1 LLLSQDLKKVQPWN
15 QAAARCVWKK
25 EQETDAGGWQVDAW
39 RAGTI
44 QVHSAASS
52 FRPHSSFVRQKVAAL
67 SSLREASVAP
77 SRKSKRF
84 WIWLAAAVVVVVA
97 LLGIG
102 AARLTRGSGIDLNKL
117 AKVTRADVAR
127 SVVATGKIQP
137 ITKVEVK
144 SKASGIVEKLYVDI
158 NNQVHKGQQLA
169 QLDQQEIVAQVEAQR
184 AQLAAAEANVST
196 YQANIEQDKVNAAAP
211 DLPMYKATL
220 DRNLEM
226 QKLGIVSRQALDDAN
241 KDYLAALTRRDSA
254 KAQIGVDAARLKQ
267 ARAQVLQAQA
277 SLKQL
282 EEQLSYTTIVAP
294 MDGVILSRDV
304 EIGDAV
310 SSILVLGST
319 ATLVMTEGDINQ
331 VYVQGKVDEA
341 DIAHVYMSQP
351 ARIKVESFR
360 DRVFNG
366 KVTKI
371 APLGVEKDNV
381 TTFEVRVS
389 IDNPGGELK
398 ANMTA
403 NAEIILDEHKGVLTV
418 PESAVIYDSQKKAT
432 VEVPDKKQKE
442 GKRKVP
448 VTVGLSNGSVTEI
461 LSGLKEGDSVVL
473 QQ

>member
-1 LLLSQDLKKVQPWN
+1 M
-15 QAAARCVWKK
+15 
-25 EQETDAGGWQVDAW
+25 
-39 RAGTI
+39 
-44 QVHSAASS
+44 AAS
-52 FRPHSSFVRQKVAAL
+52 
-67 SSLREASVAP
+67 
-77 SRKSKRF
+77 RKGRKF
-84 WIWLAAAVVVVVA
+84 WIWLSIGGVVVLLIAAAGLAMIVK
-97 LLGIG
+97 G
-102 AARLTRGSGIDLNKL
+102 TTIDPNKL
-117 AKVTRADVAR
+117 AKVTKGDVAR

-158 NNQVHKGQQLA
+158 NYVVKKGQQLA
-169 QLDQQEIVAQVEAQR
+169 QLDQEEIQAQVAAQR
-184 AQLAAAEANVST
+184 AQLASAEANVST
-196 YQANIEQDKVNAAAP
+196 LEANIEQDKVNAAAP
-211 DLPMYKATL
+211 DLPMYRATL

-226 QKLGIVSRQALDDAN
+226 QKEGIVSHQTLDDAN
-241 KDYLAALTRRDSA
+241 KDYLAALTRRDSS
-254 KAQIGVDAARLKQ
+254 KAQIGVDTAKLKQ
-267 ARAQVLQAQA
+267 ARAQVQQSQA

-282 EEQLSYTTIVAP
+282 EEQLGYTTIAAP

-319 ATLVMTEGDINQ
+319 ATLVMTEGDTSE

-360 DRVFNG
+360 DRLFYG

-371 APLGVEKDNV
+371 APMGVEKDNV

-389 IDNPGGELK
+389 INNPGGELK

-403 NAEIILDEHKGVLTV
+403 NAEILLDEHKGVLTV
-418 PESAVIYDSQKKAT
+418 PENAVTYDGQKNAS
-432 VEVPDKKQKE
+432 VQVPDKSQKE
-442 GKRKVP
+442 GWRKLSVK
-448 VTVGLSNGSVTEI
+448 VGLSNGAVTEVV
-461 LSGLKEGDSVVL
+461 SGLKEGDQVVL

>member
-1 LLLSQDLKKVQPWN
+1 V
-15 QAAARCVWKK
+15 
-25 EQETDAGGWQVDAW
+25 
-39 RAGTI
+39 
-44 QVHSAASS
+44 AAS
-52 FRPHSSFVRQKVAAL
+52 RRG
-67 SSLREASVAP
+67 
-77 SRKSKRF
+77 KRF
-84 WIWLAAAVVVVVA
+84 WIWLTVGVVLFVGLVA
-97 LLGIG
+97 GGI
-102 AARLTRGSGIDLNKL
+102 ALARLVKGSSIDPNRL
-117 AKVTRADVAR
+117 AKVTRGDVTR
-127 SVVATGKIQP
+127 SVVATGQIQP

-158 NNQVHKGQQLA
+158 NNQVKKGQQLA
-169 QLDQQEIVAQVEAQR
+169 QLDQQEILAQVDAQR
-184 AQLAAAEANVST
+184 AQLASAEANVSA
-196 YQANIEQDKVNAAAP
+196 YEANIEQDKVNAAAP

-226 QKLGIVSRQALDDAN
+226 KKSGIVSQQALDDTN
-241 KDYLAALTRRDSA
+241 KEYLAALTRRDSA
-254 KAQIGVDAARLKQ
+254 KAQIGVDTAKLKQ
-267 ARAQVLQAQA
+267 AHAQVLQSQA

-341 DIAHVYMSQP
+341 DIAHVYMDQP

-360 DRVFNG
+360 DRTFNG

-371 APLGVEKDNV
+371 APLGVQKDNV

-403 NAEIILDEHKGVLTV
+403 NAEILLDEHKGVLTV
-418 PESAVIYDSQKKAT
+418 PENAVMYDNQKNAS
-432 VEVPDKKQKE
+432 VQVPDSKQKD
-442 GKRKVP
+442 GVRKVP
-448 VTVGLSNGSVTEI
+448 VTVGLSNGSVSEVV
-461 LSGLKEGDSVVL
+461 SGLKEGQQVVL

>member
-1 LLLSQDLKKVQPWN
+1 L
-15 QAAARCVWKK
+15 
-25 EQETDAGGWQVDAW
+25 
-39 RAGTI
+39 
-44 QVHSAASS
+44 
-52 FRPHSSFVRQKVAAL
+52 VAA
-67 SSLREASVAP
+67 
-77 SRKSKRF
+77 SRKSKKF
-84 WIWLAAAVVVVVA
+84 WIWLTVIVVVVLAAAGAGVE
-97 LLGIG
+97 LLVK
-102 AARLTRGSGIDLNKL
+102 GSSIDPNRI
-117 AKVTRADVAR
+117 AKVTRGDVAR

-158 NNQVHKGQQLA
+158 NNKVTKGQQLA
-169 QLDQQEIVAQVEAQR
+169 QLDQQEIVAQVDAQR
-184 AQLAAAEANVST
+184 AQLASAEANVTSFE
-196 YQANIEQDKVNAAAP
+196 ANIEQDKVNAAAP

-226 QKLGIVSRQALDDAN
+226 KKEGLVSQQALDDAN
-241 KDYLAALTRRDSA
+241 KDYLAALTRRDSS
-254 KAQIGVDAARLKQ
+254 KAQIGVDNAKLKQ
-267 ARAQVLQAQA
+267 AHAQVLQSQA

-282 EEQLSYTTIVAP
+282 EEQLGYTTIVAP

-341 DIAHVYMSQP
+341 DIAHVYMAQP

-360 DRVFNG
+360 DRFFTG

-403 NAEIILDEHKGVLTV
+403 NAEILLDEHKGVLTV
-418 PESAVIYDSQKKAT
+418 PENAVSYDNQKNAT
-432 VEVPDKKQKE
+432 VQIPDAKQKD
-442 GKRKVP
+442 GYRIVP
-448 VTVGLSNGSVTEI
+448 VKVGLSNGSVTEI
-461 LSGLKEGDSVVL
+461 VSGLKEGQQVVL
-473 QQ
+473 SQ

>member
-1 LLLSQDLKKVQPWN
+1 VAAKKGKKLWIWIGS
-15 QAAARCVWKK
+15 AAA
-25 EQETDAGGWQVDAW
+25 
-39 RAGTI
+39 
-44 QVHSAASS
+44 
-52 FRPHSSFVRQKVAAL
+52 L
-67 SSLREASVAP
+67 
-77 SRKSKRF
+77 
-84 WIWLAAAVVVVVA
+84 VVVV
-97 LLGIG
+97 LGVM
-102 AARLTRGSGIDLNKL
+102 AARMVRGTQIDPNRI
-117 AKVTRADVAR
+117 AKAQRADVAR

-158 NNQVHKGQQLA
+158 NNHVHKGQQLA
-169 QLDQQEIVAQVEAQR
+169 QLDQVEIVAQVDAQR
-184 AQLAAAEANVST
+184 AQLAAAEANVGT
-196 YQANIEQDKVNAAAP
+196 FEANIDQDKVNAAAP
-211 DLPMYKATL
+211 DLPMYKITL

-226 QKLGIVSRQALDDAN
+226 QKEGVVSRQALDDAN
-241 KDYLAALTRRDSA
+241 RDYLAALNKRDSA
-254 KAQIGVDAARLKQ
+254 KAQIGVDTAKLKQ
-267 ARAQVLQAQA
+267 ARAQVLQSQA

-282 EEQLSYTTIVAP
+282 EEQLSYTTITAP

-319 ATLVMTEGDINQ
+319 ATLVMTEGDTTQ

-341 DIAHVYMSQP
+341 DIAHVYMNQP

-389 IDNPGGELK
+389 IDNFGGELK

-403 NAEIILDEHKGVLTV
+403 NAEILLNEHKNVLTV
-418 PESAVIYDSQKKAT
+418 PENAVTYDNQKNAY
-432 VEVPDKKQKE
+432 VNIPDRNQKE
-442 GKRKVP
+442 GMRKVP
-448 VTVGLSNGSVTEI
+448 VKVGLSNGSVTEI
-461 LSGLKEGDSVVL
+461 ANGLKEGDQVVL

>member
-1 LLLSQDLKKVQPWN
+1 VPASKK
-15 QAAARCVWKK
+15 
-25 EQETDAGGWQVDAW
+25 
-39 RAGTI
+39 
-44 QVHSAASS
+44 
-52 FRPHSSFVRQKVAAL
+52 
-67 SSLREASVAP
+67 
-77 SRKSKRF
+77 SRKF
-84 WIWLAAAVVVVVA
+84 WIWVGSAILLIIVV
-97 LLGIG
+97 LGIG
-102 AARLTRGSGIDLNKL
+102 AARLVKGTQIDPNKI
-117 AKVTRADVAR
+117 AKVQKGDVAR

-144 SKASGIVEKLYVDI
+144 SKASGIVEKLFVDI
-158 NNQVHKGQQLA
+158 NYTVHKGQPLA
-169 QLDQQEIVAQVEAQR
+169 QLDQQEILAQVEAQR
-184 AQLAAAEANVST
+184 AQLSAAEANVAT
-196 YQANIEQDKVNAAAP
+196 YEANIEQDKVNAAAP

-220 DRNLEM
+220 DRNQQMAKE
-226 QKLGIVSRQALDDAN
+226 GIVSRQALDDAN

-254 KAQIGVDAARLKQ
+254 KAQIGVDTAKLKQ
-267 ARAQVLQAQA
+267 AHAQVQQSQA

-341 DIAHVYMSQP
+341 DIAHVYMAQP

-389 IDNPGGELK
+389 IDNAAGELK

-403 NAEIILDEHKGVLTV
+403 NAEIMLDEHKGVLTV
-418 PESAVIYDSQKKAT
+418 PENAVSYDGQKNAF
-432 VEVPDKKQKE
+432 VQIPDKNQKE
-442 GKRKVP
+442 GMHKVA
-448 VTVGLSNGSVTEI
+448 VTPGLSNGSVTEI
-461 LSGLKEGDSVVL
+461 LKGLKEGDQVVL
-473 QQ
+473 Q

>member
-1 LLLSQDLKKVQPWN
+1 M
-15 QAAARCVWKK
+15 AA
-25 EQETDAGGWQVDAW
+25 
-39 RAGTI
+39 
-44 QVHSAASS
+44 
-52 FRPHSSFVRQKVAAL
+52 
-67 SSLREASVAP
+67 

-84 WIWLAAAVVVVVA
+84 WIWLIAAGVLVVLV
-97 LLGIG
+97 LGLG
-102 AARLTRGSGIDLNKL
+102 LAHLAKGSTIDPNKL
-117 AKVTRADVAR
+117 AKVTRGDVAR

-169 QLDQQEIVAQVEAQR
+169 QLDQQEIVAQVAAQK
-184 AQLAAAEANVST
+184 AQLAAAEANVTT
-196 YQANIEQDKVNAAAP
+196 YEANIEQDKVNAAAP

-226 QKLGIVSRQALDDAN
+226 QKEGIVSRQALDDAN
-241 KDYLAALTRRDSA
+241 KDYLAALTRRDSS
-254 KAQIGVDAARLKQ
+254 KAQIGVDMAKLKQ
-267 ARAQVLQAQA
+267 ARAQVLQSKA
-277 SLKQL
+277 SLNQY
-282 EEQLSYTTIVAP
+282 EEQLGYTTIVAP

-310 SSILVLGST
+310 SSIMVLGST
-319 ATLVMTEGDINQ
+319 ATLVMTEGDINE

-360 DRVFNG
+360 DRVFQG

-403 NAEIILDEHKGVLTV
+403 NAEILLDEHKGVLTV
-418 PESAVIYDSQKKAT
+418 PENAVSYDAQKNAF

-442 GKRKVP
+442 GKRKVS
-448 VTVGLSNGSVTEI
+448 VKVGLSNGSVTEI
-461 LSGLKEGDSVVL
+461 LSGLKEGEQVVL

>member
-1 LLLSQDLKKVQPWN
+1 MKSRGIFFICFDPDSSGTNLFPAAYVEQSKGKMRVFSPW
-15 QAAARCVWKK
+15 
-25 EQETDAGGWQVDAW
+25 G
-39 RAGTI
+39 I
-44 QVHSAASS
+44 L
-52 FRPHSSFVRQKVAAL
+52 VAA
-67 SSLREASVAP
+67 
-77 SRKSKRF
+77 SRKSKKF
-84 WIWLAAAVVVVVA
+84 WIWLGAGIFVVVL
-97 LLGIG
+97 LLGVG
-102 AARLTRGSGIDLNKL
+102 LVHLVAGTTIDPNKI
-117 AKVTRADVAR
+117 AKVSRGDVAR

-144 SKASGIVEKLYVDI
+144 SKASGIVEQLFVDI
-158 NNQVHKGQQLA
+158 NSQVHKGQQLA
-169 QLDQQEIVAQVEAQR
+169 QLDQQEIVAQVQAQR

-196 YQANIEQDKVNAAAP
+196 YEANIEQDKVNANAP

-220 DRNLEM
+220 ERNQQM
-226 QKLGIVSRQALDDAN
+226 QKEGIVSRQALDDAN
-241 KDYLAALTRRDSA
+241 RDYLAALTRRDNS
-254 KAQIGVDAARLKQ
+254 KAQIGVDTARLKQ
-267 ARAQVLQAQA
+267 AKAQVQQAQA

-282 EEQLSYTTIVAP
+282 EEQLGYTTIVAP

-319 ATLVMTEGDINQ
+319 ATLVMTEGDINE

-341 DIAHVYMSQP
+341 DIAHVYMNQP

-360 DRVFNG
+360 DRVFQG

-381 TTFEVRVS
+381 THFEVRVS

-403 NAEIILDEHKGVLTV
+403 NAEIILDEHKNVLMV
-418 PESAVIYDSQKKAT
+418 PESAVMYDNQKRAM

-442 GKRKVP
+442 GKRKVS
-448 VTVGLSNGSVTEI
+448 VTVGLSNGSVTEL
-461 LSGLKEGDSVVL
+461 LSGLKEGDQVVM
-473 QQ
+473 QE

>member
-1 LLLSQDLKKVQPWN
+1 M
-15 QAAARCVWKK
+15 
-25 EQETDAGGWQVDAW
+25 
-39 RAGTI
+39 
-44 QVHSAASS
+44 AAS
-52 FRPHSSFVRQKVAAL
+52 K
-67 SSLREASVAP
+67 
-77 SRKSKRF
+77 KGKKT
-84 WIWLAAAVVVVVA
+84 WIWVGSVGLLVVVV
-97 LLGIG
+97 LGVM
-102 AARLTRGSGIDLNKL
+102 AARLVKGTQIDPNRI
-117 AKVTRADVAR
+117 AKVQRGDVAK

-144 SKASGIVEKLYVDI
+144 SKASGIVEKLFVDI
-158 NNQVHKGQQLA
+158 NNRVHKGQQLA
-169 QLDQQEIVAQVEAQR
+169 QLDQQEIQAQVEAQR
-184 AQLAAAEANVST
+184 AQLAASEANVGT
-196 YQANIEQDKVNAAAP
+196 FEANIEQDRVNAAAP
-211 DLPMYKATL
+211 DLPMYKAAL
-220 DRNLEM
+220 DRNLKM
-226 QKLGIVSRQALDDAN
+226 QKEGVVSQQALENADR
-241 KDYLAALTRRDSA
+241 DYLAALNKRDAA
-254 KAQIGVDAARLKQ
+254 KAQIGVDSAKLKQ
-267 ARAQVLQAQA
+267 ARAQVLQSQA

-304 EIGDAV
+304 EMGDAV

-319 ATLVMTEGDINQ
+319 ATLVMTEGDTTQ

-341 DIAHVYMSQP
+341 DIAHVYMGQP

-403 NAEIILDEHKGVLTV
+403 NAEILLDEHKNVLTV
-418 PESAVIYDSQKKAT
+418 PENAVTYDNQKNAF
-432 VEVPDKKQKE
+432 VNVPDRNQKD
-442 GKRKVP
+442 GFRKVP
-448 VTVGLSNGSVTEI
+448 IKVGLSNGSVTEVA
-461 LSGLKEGDSVVL
+461 SGVKEGDQVVL